1 MQKYEF
7 RKNARHFFRKP
18 LRCIENRCNFAARL
32 KARQPVNWTTCTA
45 ATMLYGRHDVYG
57 CHNVTALLTAER
69 KGMYGFDSK
78 TNCHVSMPSLAVTLV
93 NLDCKKVIGENN
105 YALAA

>member
-1 MQKYEF
+1 MNLVKTTRIF
-7 RKNARHFFRKP
+7 SDP
-18 LRCIENRCNFAARL
+18 LRHIENNCTFAV
-32 KARQPVNWTTCTA
+32 P
-45 ATMLYGRHDVYG
+45 
-57 CHNVTALLTAER
+57 

-78 TNCHVSMPSLAVTLV
+78 SNCHVSMPSLAVTLV

>member
-1 MQKYEF
+1 MTTLHSQLYTL
-7 RKNARHFFRKP
+7 NSQ
-18 LRCIENRCNFAARL
+18 L
-32 KARQPVNWTTCTA
+32 K
-45 ATMLYGRHDVYG
+45 
-57 CHNVTALLTAER
+57 

-78 TNCHVSMPSLAVTLV
+78 MNCHVSMPSLAVTLV

>member
-1 MQKYEF
+1 M
-7 RKNARHFFRKP
+7 HFVEKTSIFLPKA
-18 LRCIENRCNFAARL
+18 LRRVENSRIFAARL
-32 KARQPVNWTTCTA
+32 KARQPSTDTPN
-45 ATMLYGRHDVYG
+45 YQ
-57 CHNVTALLTAER
+57 LTIER

-78 TNCHVSMPSLAVTLV
+78 TNCHVSMPSLAVMLV

>member
-1 MQKYEF
+1 MGRDDMQVSSKLSTINS
-7 RKNARHFFRKP
+7 K
-18 LRCIENRCNFAARL
+18 LI
-32 KARQPVNWTTCTA
+32 
-45 ATMLYGRHDVYG
+45 
-57 CHNVTALLTAER
+57 

-78 TNCHVSMPSLAVTLV
+78 MNCHVSMSSLAVTLV

>member
-1 MQKYEF
+1 MYF
-7 RKNARHFFRKP
+7 CSPFFEDDN
-18 LRCIENRCNFAARL
+18 LNCQLNNCQLNNCQL
-32 KARQPVNWTTCTA
+32 NNCQLNNCQLNNCQLST
-45 ATMLYGRHDVYG
+45 D
-57 CHNVTALLTAER
+57 

-78 TNCHVSMPSLAVTLV
+78 MNCHVSMPSLAVTLV

>member
-1 MQKYEF
+1 MYF
-7 RKNARHFFRKP
+7 CSPFFEDDN
-18 LRCIENRCNFAARL
+18 LNCQL
-32 KARQPVNWTTCTA
+32 DD
-45 ATMLYGRHDVYG
+45 LYG
-57 CHNVTALLTAER
+57 CHSVTALQLSTE

-78 TNCHVSMPSLAVTLV
+78 TNCHVSMSSLAVTLV

>member
-1 MQKYEF
+1 MRGK
-7 RKNARHFFRKP
+7 
-18 LRCIENRCNFAARL
+18 ENSCTFAVHSLIDDNSKLSTINSKL
-32 KARQPVNWTTCTA
+32 K
-45 ATMLYGRHDVYG
+45 
-57 CHNVTALLTAER
+57 

-78 TNCHVSMPSLAVTLV
+78 MNCHVSMPSLAVTLV